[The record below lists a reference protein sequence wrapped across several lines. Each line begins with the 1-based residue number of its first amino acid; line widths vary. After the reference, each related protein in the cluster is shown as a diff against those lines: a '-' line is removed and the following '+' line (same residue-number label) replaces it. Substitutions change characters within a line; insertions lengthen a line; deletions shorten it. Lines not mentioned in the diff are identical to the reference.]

1 MAICHADFS
10 QMELRVATLVWPDDN
25 WVGDILSGDMHA
37 RTVERLLELG
47 RFVDDTPDTRRT
59 KAKNGNFGVL
69 YLSGGEDTAAELG
82 ISVEEMKH
90 IIAGHKQAYPD
101 LHAAQARD
109 VERMYSTGE
118 LVTITGMPHKLF
130 FTGQQGKDNEMIRT
144 HANAL
149 VQGPAAQMTKLAGA
163 LVRRWILRE
172 LRPRGFKVVPI
183 NNVHD
188 ALDFDAPEEELE
200 ELKAG
205 IRKIMRE
212 LPTEEAWGFTLPVPL
227 EVDIEVGPSWGDI
240 DVKGWDPEKAAPL
253 LERVRRLRVAGE
265 LGSGTHP

>member
-1 MAICHADFS
+1 MPILHADYS

-25 WVGDILSGDMHA
+25 WISDILSGDMHA

-90 IIAGHKQAYPD
+90 IIAGHKEAYPD
-101 LHAAQARD
+101 LHEAQARD
-109 VERMYSTGE
+109 VERMWSTQE
-118 LVTITGMPHKLF
+118 IVTITGMPHKLA
-130 FTGQQGKDNEMIRT
+130 FTGQQGRDNETIRT

-163 LVRRWILRE
+163 LARRWILRE
-172 LRPRGFKVVPI
+172 LRPRGFRVVPI

-188 ALDFDAPEEELE
+188 ALDFDAPEEELP
-200 ELKAG
+200 ELERG
-205 IRKIMRE
+205 IRRIMTE
-212 LPTEEAWGFTLPVPL
+212 LPTEDAWGFKLPVPL
-227 EVDIEVGPSWGDI
+227 EVDVKVGPSWGDI
-240 DVKGWDPEKAAPL
+240 DLQEWDEEKRAPF
-253 LERVRRLRVAGE
+253 LERVEKLRRIG
-265 LGSGTHP
+265 